1 MLPSHFNGIYAARLP
16 FAVCTSLSFDL
27 AFVPFLAALVPAV
40 EHTVLILAISPHH
53 IFSLA
58 FLSSP

>member
-1 MLPSHFNGIYAARLP
+1 MLPVSLSLCAHHF
-16 FAVCTSLSFDL
+16 SFDL

>member
-1 MLPSHFNGIYAARLP
+1 MLPSHFNGIYAARL
-16 FAVCTSLSFDL
+16 L
-27 AFVPFLAALVPAV
+27 PAV